1 MVKRRLLP
9 LIAAL
14 LIATVSG
21 TATARAQAVDT
32 PVPPPQTTP
41 GTIRFADLTLSIWPE
56 FDEPAGLVFIAGDLA
71 PDVQLPATV
80 TFTIPAQAGDPTAV
94 ATGNPPRDV
103 QWAKST
109 VPGGTAITFQTND
122 RFIELD
128 FYLPMDLTTSTRNL
142 VYTWPGEVAAD
153 NFTLEVQQP
162 FGATG
167 LVTDP
172 QLPPSVT
179 GQFGL
184 QYYRQTTKN
193 VAPGNPMKIA
203 VTYTKTDSRTTFD
216 ALGLSRTE
224 PGATSSGSDGG
235 PSTTTLVLIVL
246 IGVIIA
252 GVTVW
257 YFIQRRP
264 QMAASTAHRGGPA
277 RPAADIE
284 PPAAV
289 RRNGSGGTGFCTQ
302 CGEPSEPEDRYCS
315 HCGARLRRTAKT

>member
-1 MVKRRLLP
+1 MNSRVAA

-14 LIATVSG
+14 FAVVFSAATVG
-21 TATARAQAVDT
+21 AQETST
-32 PVPPPQTTP
+32 PVPPPPATP
-41 GTIRFADLTLSIWPE
+41 GAIRFTDLTLSIWPE
-56 FDEPAGLVFIAGDLA
+56 FDQPAGLVFLAGDLA
-71 PDVQLPATV
+71 PDVALPATL

-103 QWAKST
+103 QWSKST

-142 VYTWPGEVAAD
+142 VYTWPGEIAAD
-153 NFTLEVQQP
+153 TFTIEVQQP

-184 QYYRQTTKN
+184 QYHRQTMKN
-193 VAPGNPMKIA
+193 VVPGNPIKIA

-216 ALGLSRTE
+216 ALGLQRTE
-224 PGATSSGSDGG
+224 PGTTSGGGGG
-235 PSTTTLVLIVL
+235 PSTTTLALIVL
-246 IGVIIA
+246 VGVIIA
-252 GVTVW
+252 GGTVW

-264 QMAASTAHRGGPA
+264 QMVAATAAKQAA
-277 RPAADIE
+277 RPGAEVE

-289 RRNGSGGTGFCTQ
+289 RRNGSGRSGFCTQ
-302 CGEPSEPEDRYCS
+302 CGEPSEPEDRFCS
-315 HCGARLRRTAKT
+315 HCGARLRRTANT